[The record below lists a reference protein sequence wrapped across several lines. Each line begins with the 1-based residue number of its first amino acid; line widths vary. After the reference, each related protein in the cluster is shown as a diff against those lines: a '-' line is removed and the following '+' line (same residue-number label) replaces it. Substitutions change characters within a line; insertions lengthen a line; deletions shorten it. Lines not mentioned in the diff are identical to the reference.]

1 MVDELELLKKDW
13 KKQDNNLPKL
23 SKEDIYPMLLK
34 KSSSVV
40 KWILFI
46 SIAEFAVWILLTFGI
61 NLSNSKTSEIQT
73 LFGGT
78 LEYTFSLI
86 HFGALLFFI
95 AWFYRSYKK
104 IESTDS
110 PKKLMLNI
118 LNTRKTVKFY
128 IWFNIAFLFIVTFM
142 AFIYISY
149 THPEI
154 LNIENLLVAVVML
167 LVFLGI
173 AIGILLLIYKLIY
186 GRLLK
191 KLRVNFN
198 ELKKLEI

>member
-13 KKQDNNLPKL
+13 QKQDSNLPKL

-34 KSSSVV
+34 KSSSIV

-46 SIAEFAVWILLTFGI
+46 SIAEFAFWILLTFGI
-61 NLSNSKTSEIQT
+61 NLSSSQTSDIQDT
-73 LFGGT
+73 VGGS

-86 HFGALLFFI
+86 HFAALLFFI
-95 AWFYRSYKK
+95 AWFYKSYKK

-118 LNTRKTVKFY
+118 LNTRKTVKYY

-142 AFIYISY
+142 AFIFIEY
-149 THPEI
+149 TNPDI
-154 LNIENLLVAVVML
+154 LHIENLLVTVLLL

-173 AIGILLLIYKLIY
+173 AIGILLLIYRLIY
-186 GRLLK
+186 GRLLQ
-191 KLRVNFN
+191 KLKANYD

>member
-13 KKQDNNLPKL
+13 QKQDSNLPKL

-34 KSSSVV
+34 KSSSIV

-46 SIAEFAVWILLTFGI
+46 SIAEFAVWMLLTFGI
-61 NLSNSKTSEIQT
+61 NLSNSKTSDIQAT
-73 LFGGT
+73 LGGS
-78 LEYTFSLI
+78 LEYTFTLI
-86 HFGALLFFI
+86 HLGALLFFI
-95 AWFYRSYKK
+95 AWFYKSYKK

-110 PKKLMLNI
+110 PKELMLNI
-118 LNTRKTVKFY
+118 LNTRKTVKYY

-142 AFIYISY
+142 AFIFIEY
-149 THPEI
+149 TNPDI
-154 LNIENLLVAVVML
+154 LHIESLLVAVLML
-167 LVFLGI
+167 LIFLGI
-173 AIGILLLIYKLIY
+173 AIGILLLIYRLIY

-191 KLRVNFN
+191 KLKANYN